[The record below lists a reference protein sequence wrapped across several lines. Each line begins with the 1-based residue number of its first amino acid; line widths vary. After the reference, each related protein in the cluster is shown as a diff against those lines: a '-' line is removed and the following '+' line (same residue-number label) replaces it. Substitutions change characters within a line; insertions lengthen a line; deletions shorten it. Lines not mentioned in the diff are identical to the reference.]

1 MDSGMFYGIQKGA
14 AAVLTEGE
22 AWFNGLN
29 EIYEKRREQVWKL
42 ADLLGCTYDKN
53 AAGMFVWAKLPERAG
68 DAEAFI
74 DDILINKSVFITPG
88 SIFGSQGAGYIR
100 FSLCV
105 TEDKIK
111 EAIGRF

>member
-1 MDSGMFYGIQKGA
+1 M
-14 AAVLTEGE
+14 
-22 AWFNGLN
+22 N

-53 AAGMFVWAKLPERAG
+53 AAGMFVWAKLPEGAG